1 MKQLRVALFSAMAL
15 FFFSCEKVNGDGPVV
30 TETRAQTGYQGIDMR
45 MAGTVYFKRD
55 SVYKVELSAQQNVLD
70 EIQTYVSDDR
80 LVIKLTNNVKL
91 RSYEPLKV
99 MVSGPTLNA
108 LRVSGSG
115 DIITTSA
122 FTSGSVDLNVSGSG
136 SIKIIDLTADYLDG
150 NISGSGNI
158 EVQNGAIAE
167 QRLKISGSG
176 SINLSDVNSIKAK
189 TTTSGSGDIRL
200 NVSQELDVTIS
211 GSGSVYYKG
220 NPSIDTRIS
229 GSGKVVRM

>member
-1 MKQLRVALFSAMAL
+1 MKRLSVALLSAMAL
-15 FFFSCEKVNGDGPVV
+15 FFASCNKINGDGPVV
-30 TETRAQTGYQGIDMR
+30 TETHARTGYKGVDLR
-45 MAGTVYFKRD
+45 MAGTVYFKKD
-55 SVYKVELSAQQNVLD
+55 SVYKVELSAQKNVL
-70 EIQTYVSDDR
+70 EAIQTYVSDER
-80 LVIKLTNNVKL
+80 LVIKLPHNVKL

-99 MVSGPTLNA
+99 MVSGPTLNT

-115 DIITTSA
+115 DIITTTP
-122 FTSGSVDLNVSGSG
+122 FTSGSVDLDVSGSG
-136 SIKIIDLTADYLDG
+136 SIKITELTADYIDA

-158 EVQNGAIAE
+158 EVLNGAIAE

-176 SINLSDVNSIKAK
+176 NMDLSNVNGTKGK

-211 GSGSVYYKG
+211 GSGSVFYKG
-220 NPSIDTRIS
+220 NPAIDTRIS

>member
-15 FFFSCEKVNGDGPVV
+15 FFASCEKVNGDGPVV
-30 TETRAQTGYQGIDMR
+30 TETRAQTGYEGVDLR
-45 MAGTVYFKRD
+45 MAGTVYFKKD

-80 LVIKLTNNVKL
+80 LVIKLTHNVKL

-115 DIITTSA
+115 DIITTSS
-122 FTSGSVDLNVSGSG
+122 FTSGSVNLDVSGSG
-136 SIKIIDLTADYLDG
+136 SIKVTDLTADYIDA

-158 EVQNGAIAE
+158 EVENGAITE

-176 SINLSDVNSIKAK
+176 NMDLSNVNGTKGR

-211 GSGSVYYKG
+211 GSGSVFYKG
-220 NPSIDTRIS
+220 NPAIDTRIS